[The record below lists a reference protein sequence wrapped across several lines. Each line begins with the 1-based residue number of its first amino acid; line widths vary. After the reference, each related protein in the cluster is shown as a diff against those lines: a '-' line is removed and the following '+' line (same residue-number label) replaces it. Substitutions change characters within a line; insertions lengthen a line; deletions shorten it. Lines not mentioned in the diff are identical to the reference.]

1 MPPATMP
8 TERKQATRE
17 KILRQA
23 AKAMRAHGPAGV
35 GVAEIMRAAGLTHGG
50 FYAHFE
56 SKDDLVTE
64 AIRGMFA
71 DGSARFASRI
81 GAATG
86 INALRLWIDSY
97 LSPAH
102 RDNPGNG
109 CAVAALSGDLAR
121 LNKSARAAFDA
132 GIEDIVARYM
142 RHLPQ
147 REGFDAQGFALA
159 MLTQMAGAVAMAR
172 AVADQTLSD
181 TILNAARQSLH
192 LRLNAIEKAA

>member
-1 MPPATMP
+1 MPPATVP

-23 AKAMRAHGPAGV
+23 ARAMRAHGPAGV
-35 GVAEIMRAAGLTHGG
+35 GVAEIMRSAGLTHGG
-50 FYAHFE
+50 FYAHFG

-71 DGSARFASRI
+71 EGSARFASRV

-86 INALRLWIDSY
+86 IDALRCWTDSY
-97 LSPAH
+97 LSPSH

-121 LNKSARAAFDA
+121 LSKAARAAFDA
-132 GIEDIVARYM
+132 GIEGIVARYM

-147 REGFDAQGFALA
+147 RDGFDAQDFALA

-172 AVADQTLSD
+172 AVADQSLSE
-181 TILNAARQSLH
+181 TILNAARQSVH
-192 LRLNAIEKAA
+192 QRLNAIEKAA

>member
-1 MPPATMP
+1 MPPATVP

-23 AKAMRAHGPAGV
+23 ARAMRAHGPAGV
-35 GVAEIMRAAGLTHGG
+35 GVAEIMRSAGLTHGG
-50 FYAHFE
+50 FYAHFG

-71 DGSARFASRI
+71 EGSARFASRV

-86 INALRLWIDSY
+86 IDALRCWADSY
-97 LSPAH
+97 LSPSH

-121 LNKSARAAFDA
+121 LSKAARAAFDA
-132 GIEDIVARYM
+132 GIEGIVARYM

-147 REGFDAQGFALA
+147 RDAFDAQGFALA

-172 AVADQTLSD
+172 AVADQSLSD
-181 TILNAARQSLH
+181 TILNAARQSVQQ
-192 LRLNAIEKAA
+192 RLNAIEKAA